1 MQSPPVAE
9 LGRIELWAS
18 VYGNIA
24 VKLTPIRLLAL
35 CTAASRQD
43 SGHYQPYLE
52 LASARLRVLRR
63 TTGRLTAFKRG
74 RIPRLR
80 AAARQGKSDYGCTA
94 SLLREM
100 QARCET

>member
-24 VKLTPIRLLAL
+24 VKPAPIRLLAL

-43 SGHYQPYLE
+43 SGPAPSRVWNSRPPGCAYCGAQP
-52 LASARLRVLRR
+52 A
-63 TTGRLTAFKRG
+63 
-74 RIPRLR
+74 
-80 AAARQGKSDYGCTA
+80 D
-94 SLLREM
+94 
-100 QARCET
+100 